1 LGSGDLWARIWWDF
15 CSRNGAGAGLVRDLT
30 RVENLHAVCAKVRL
44 FEADVCE
51 AACGEAIVADVR
63 AASHG
68 ANGAN

>member
-1 LGSGDLWARIWWDF
+1 M
-15 CSRNGAGAGLVRDLT
+15 RDLT